1 IEQTG
6 TSSTAPSHSPMPV
19 QSPSAENTTPK
30 PRILNAPSAE
40 ILAKVANLSKPSRSD
55 AYKTA
60 FAELVSLGDDAVPA
74 ILTMSAMPDLANY
87 NAIIPELMAV
97 LGKINTP
104 LALSTLQTLREK
116 GMTTAVQMA
125 ALQTLRN
132 IGQI

>member
-1 IEQTG
+1 
-6 TSSTAPSHSPMPV
+6 
-19 QSPSAENTTPK
+19 
-30 PRILNAPSAE
+30 
-40 ILAKVANLSKPSRSD
+40 
-55 AYKTA
+55 
-60 FAELVSLGDDAVPA
+60 ELVSLGDDAVPA